1 MNAPTDLITV
11 IQQMEPAPTLLV
23 ALHVPAMRDS
33 QEMGQLMVQVAQVNR
48 RILSPS
54 AVYKID
60 KLLEANIL
68 AGISLKILE

>member
-1 MNAPTDLITV
+1 MNALRELTTV
-11 IQQMEPAPTLLV
+11 TQQMEPAPTLWV
-23 ALHVPAMRDS
+23 TLHVPAMRAT

-54 AVYKID
+54 AVRKID
-60 KLLEANIL
+60 KFLEASIF